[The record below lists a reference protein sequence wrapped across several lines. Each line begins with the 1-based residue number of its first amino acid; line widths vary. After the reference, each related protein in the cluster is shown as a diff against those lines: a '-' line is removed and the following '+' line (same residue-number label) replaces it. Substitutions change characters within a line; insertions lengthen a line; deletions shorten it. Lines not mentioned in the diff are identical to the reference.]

1 MKTLTLTLA
10 ALILT
15 LSACGV
21 KKSLTRL
28 QTKTSVQEQT
38 TTSDSQLQWSTYT
51 RQSTLND
58 STENLYK
65 ITIFPAD
72 TPFQFSILEGF
83 KGKANKIEIT
93 GLSKQRSY
101 ATDTTKMVSITGK
114 DKQIHTTKKA
124 TDKATSVV
132 KAVNKHQNYWVWL
145 VMLAVG
151 IGLCYFLRLSLR
163 A

>member
-10 ALILT
+10 AIIVT

-38 TTSDSQLQWSTYT
+38 TTSESQLQWSTYT
-51 RQSTLND
+51 RQSTVND
-58 STENLYK
+58 STAHLYK
-65 ITIFPAD
+65 ITIFPTD
-72 TPFQFSILEGF
+72 SLFHFSIQEGF
-83 KGKANKIEIT
+83 KGKAKKIEIS
-93 GLSKQRSY
+93 GLSTQRSY
-101 ATDTTKMVSITGK
+101 ATDTTSMNSITGK
-114 DKQIHTTKKA
+114 DKQIQTTKKA

-132 KAVNKHQNYWVWL
+132 KAVNKHKNYWVWL
-145 VMLAVG
+145 VMLGVG
-151 IGLCYFLRLSLR
+151 VGLCYFLRLSLR